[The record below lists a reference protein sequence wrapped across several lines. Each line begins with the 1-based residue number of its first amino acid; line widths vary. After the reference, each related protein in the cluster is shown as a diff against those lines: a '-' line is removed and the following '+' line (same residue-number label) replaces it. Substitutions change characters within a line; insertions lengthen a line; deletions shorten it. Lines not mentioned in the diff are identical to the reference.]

1 MAEETISTA
10 ILTVATIIAAV
21 VLLNAIYPAL
31 YSASGSILSMNSV
44 TVDRMKTDVKVL
56 TEYPGTDVDGHFNL
70 VVWVKNTGETVIAE
84 SDLGLT
90 DVYLYPGNG
99 VATRISQSGGSR
111 NWTYTILGGD
121 GDQNWDPVETL
132 QVTIDYG
139 SSLPSGTARFRIALD
154 NGVYAEDTF
163 SW

>member
-44 TVDRMKTDVKVL
+44 TVDRMKTDLKVL
-56 TEYPGTDVDGHFNL
+56 TEYPGTDAEGHFSL
-70 VVWVKNTGETVIAE
+70 VVWVKNTGDTVIKE

-90 DVYLYPGNG
+90 DIYLYPGNG
-99 VATRISQSGGSR
+99 VSTRISRSGDTR
-111 NWTYTILGGD
+111 YWDYVILGGD
-121 GDQNWDPVETL
+121 GDRDWDPVETL

-139 SSLPSGTARFRIALD
+139 SPLPAGTAKFRIVLD